1 MSYSIRTHTTA
12 DGRPKRIYLTQ
23 EEAEAVRDHD
33 CPAKDVYPCSVGA
46 GPRHWHIG
54 GSRRIA
60 EIRAALKKET
70 PA

>member
-1 MSYSIRTHTTA
+1 MNPARIHVNA
-12 DGRPKRIYLTQ
+12 NGLPKRIYLT
-23 EEAEAVRDHD
+23 ENEAVTERDAR

-60 EIRAALKKET
+60 QIRKTLKE
-70 PA
+70 AGA

>member
-1 MSYSIRTHTTA
+1 MNVRTHVNTN
-12 DGRPKRIYLTQ
+12 GRPKRVFVT
-23 EEAEAVRDHD
+23 EAEAEAERDQY

-60 EIRAALKKET
+60 AIRESLRREA
-70 PA
+70 